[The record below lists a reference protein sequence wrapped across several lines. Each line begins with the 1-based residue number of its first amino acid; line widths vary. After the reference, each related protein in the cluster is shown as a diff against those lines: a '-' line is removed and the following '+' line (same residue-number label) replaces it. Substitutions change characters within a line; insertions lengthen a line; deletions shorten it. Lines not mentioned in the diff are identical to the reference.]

1 MSIEKL
7 PEKLLALRKEKGLT
21 QKELAEKLHYSD
33 KVISKWERG
42 ESLPDLEALDKL
54 SSFYKISSDSLIK
67 DQLTDYQDKIK
78 EEDHIHLEHIQ
89 KPSLLLKLS
98 IIPLIIIWLL
108 MIPQGPLVFGL
119 SGVVLGIIIIGYSFL
134 LSYHTWKATFFGHD
148 IVVKN
153 TPTKVTLSVDNFVV
167 DQSKKIFASG
177 IVMETDIDDK
187 HLKVYISSLVD
198 LKCEIMIIP
207 ST

>member
-7 PEKLLALRKEKGLT
+7 PERLLNLRKEKGLT

-42 ESLPDLEALDKL
+42 ESLPDLEAIEKL
-54 SSFYKISSDSLIK
+54 LLFYKISADSLIK
-67 DQLTDYQDKIK
+67 DQLTDHQDKIK

-119 SGVVLGIIIIGYSFL
+119 SGVVLGIIIIGYSFYYHIIRGKQHFLVMISL
-134 LSYHTWKATFFGHD
+134 LKTHQQK
-148 IVVKN
+148 
-153 TPTKVTLSVDNFVV
+153 
-167 DQSKKIFASG
+167 
-177 IVMETDIDDK
+177 
-187 HLKVYISSLVD
+187 
-198 LKCEIMIIP
+198 
-207 ST
+207 

>member
-42 ESLPDLEALDKL
+42 ESLPNLEAIEKL
-54 SSFYKISSDSLIK
+54 SLFYKISADSLIK
-67 DQLTDYQDKIK
+67 DQLTDHQDKIK
-78 EEDHIHLEHIQ
+78 EKDHIHLEHIQ

-98 IIPLIIIWLL
+98 IIPLMIIWLF

-119 SGVVLGIIIIGYSFL
+119 SGIVLGIIIIGYSFL
-134 LSYHTWKATFFGHD
+134 LSYHTWKSSFFGHD

-153 TPTKVTLSVDNFVV
+153 TPTKVTLAVDNFVV

>member
-42 ESLPDLEALDKL
+42 ESLPDLEAIEKL
-54 SSFYKISSDSLIK
+54 SLFYKISADSLIK
-67 DQLTDYQDKIK
+67 DQLTDHQDIKK
-78 EEDHIHLEHIQ
+78 EEEYIQLEHIQ

-98 IIPLIIIWLL
+98 IIPVIIIWLL
-108 MIPQGPLVFGL
+108 MITQGPLVFGF

-134 LSYHTWKATFFGHD
+134 LSYHTWKASFRGHE
-148 IVVKN
+148 IVIKN
-153 TPTKVTLSVDNFVV
+153 TPSKITLSVDNFVV
-167 DQSKKIFASG
+167 DQSRKIFASG
-177 IVMETDIDDK
+177 IVMETDIDNK
-187 HLKVYISSLVD
+187 HLKVYISSLID
-198 LKCEIMIIP
+198 LQCEIMITP
-207 ST
+207 SI